1 MADGI
6 PDETAPEPA
15 RGVVEGIAIG
25 RAVVWESD
33 PAPQSV
39 IGTIAQE
46 RIRLER
52 AIRRATRGIE
62 ELIRLLP
69 RAEAELFEPEIAIL
83 AELRPLLFAKVDAGV
98 RPEDAV
104 HEITSELAIDL
115 SADARAR
122 LLDGLAS
129 GERSVESL
137 LDGRHGD
144 RVLVTENLTPSVA
157 AALPARVV
165 GIIAMEAPDSE
176 RHGHARASHAA
187 ILARGRDIPLAFA
200 SFEVV
205 SAIAN
210 DDSVVLDTTVNPAS
224 VWPSA
229 SESTVSQ
236 ARARREVWA
245 RARNDEQTQVTAPL
259 AHLCVRVYV
268 NVGSVHEHVPTWAE
282 GIGLVRT
289 ELVFADRAGAPSEAE
304 QFGALRAIASRVDG
318 VPVVVRLFDA
328 GGDKPLAWL
337 RPPEGSTGARGIELL
352 FMHPGILD
360 AQLRAIGRTAD
371 RTDVRVLLPLV
382 TGAGDV
388 QRIRDRAG
396 RPLPVGAMIETPAAV
411 DQVDEIAEVSDFLC
425 IGTND
430 LTAIVTGQ
438 RRVESGLSSDA
449 RVLGMIARVV
459 EAGHRHG
466 RKVTVC
472 GEMAGEPHV
481 ARILVGLGVD
491 SISVAP
497 GRIAKVKLALR
508 DVTMDD
514 CRAVAREAMR

>member
-1 MADGI
+1 
-6 PDETAPEPA
+6 
-15 RGVVEGIAIG
+15 
-25 RAVVWESD
+25 
-33 PAPQSV
+33 
-39 IGTIAQE
+39 
-46 RIRLER
+46 
-52 AIRRATRGIE
+52 
-62 ELIRLLP
+62 
-69 RAEAELFEPEIAIL
+69 
-83 AELRPLLFAKVDAGV
+83 
-98 RPEDAV
+98 
-104 HEITSELAIDL
+104 
-115 SADARAR
+115 
-122 LLDGLAS
+122 
-129 GERSVESL
+129 
-137 LDGRHGD
+137 
-144 RVLVTENLTPSVA
+144 
-157 AALPARVV
+157 
-165 GIIAMEAPDSE
+165 
-176 RHGHARASHAA
+176 
-187 ILARGRDIPLAFA
+187 
-200 SFEVV
+200 
-205 SAIAN
+205 
-210 DDSVVLDTTVNPAS
+210 VNPAS

-259 AHLCVRVYV
+259 DHLCVRVYV